1 MAAVFSGNNNSI
13 MFFLEKIGRITTCDT
28 KWIIQPPSLE
38 KITRIINHA
47 LGQTDDLGLEL
58 HIMGQ
63 CLIDAGKTKDL
74 DLFVTGDIEDQ
85 TLENLLHE
93 LVDYSL
99 NQEKVLLDM
108 SWSSLTQPVEQN
120 AEGVYSFKE
129 HTLKV
134 LNPWQ
139 WRQVNYTNDIE
150 IIIQD
155 IHTKQTCRQLT
166 EFMVEI
172 PVNPIVLKKYKHLAG
187 LRKNPLYFGTN
198 AREWLN
204 TQ

>member
-1 MAAVFSGNNNSI
+1 
-13 MFFLEKIGRITTCDT
+13 MFFLEKIGRITTCD
-28 KWIIQPPSLE
+28 KEWIIQAPSME

-47 LGQTDDLGLEL
+47 LSQTDALGLEL

-63 CLIDAGKTKDL
+63 CLIDADKTKDL

-108 SWSSLTQPVEQN
+108 SWSSLIQPVEQN
-120 AEGVYSFKE
+120 ADGVYSFKE
-129 HTLKV
+129 HTLKI

-139 WRQVNYTNDIE
+139 WRRINHINDIE

-155 IHTKQTCRQLT
+155 IHTKKTCKQLT
-166 EFMVEI
+166 EFMVELT
-172 PVNPIVLKKYKHLAG
+172 VNSKVLTNHKHLIA